1 MWKQKEALKV
11 SFLSNI
17 TIDLHLVLVLR
28 QYIFVLVMEKLTTN
42 DIVLVNKTRQVVN
55 IKLEIWKDAL
65 ESKD

>member
-42 DIVLVNKTRQVVN
+42 DIVLVNKTK
-55 IKLEIWKDAL
+55 IFKLRPFNEL
-65 ESKD
+65 